1 MADQDVACLNC
12 GEPAHLKF
20 CPRCGQRT
28 GNVHLKFS
36 TLFMQMVDAYF
47 NVDGTLFRTLKEL
60 FLAPGKLTQE
70 YWAGRQVR
78 YLRPFNLYVV
88 SSFLFFV
95 SFALVGASN
104 DEPPADDVT
113 QTRPRR
119 KTDETGLNVKGMK
132 VKFGDSDTPNASVT
146 APIMKGAPPSIES
159 AVEQLVKANPAEQ
172 KKAQRELERAVNA
185 MAQQMLDAGVD
196 DQDPDEEIDPADEV
210 ETDADE
216 MSDGKGAD
224 TAKNKRDKRSEFDV
238 GEQAE
243 GFFRGRMA
251 AIQKKH
257 PEGAQRYIT
266 ESLLKLFPNAMFLLL
281 PVFAFFL
288 KVLYLRHQT
297 LYSEHFIF
305 SLHVHSFSF
314 LLFAP
319 TVIFDAS
326 GLRTLASLFF
336 VGYTLLA
343 MKRVFGQG
351 WFKTILKTSML
362 FGTYAMLLTVIVLAV
377 VIGTFAAA

>member
-1 MADQDVACLNC
+1 MAAQDVPCLNC
-12 GEPAHLKF
+12 GEPANLKF

-36 TLFMQMVDAYF
+36 TLFMQMIDAYF

-60 FLAPGKLTQE
+60 FLMPGKLTQE

-88 SSFLFFV
+88 SSFLFFI
-95 SFALVGASN
+95 SFALVGASA
-104 DEPPADDVT
+104 DEPLIDSIS
-113 QTRPRR
+113 
-119 KTDETGLNVKGMK
+119 KTPKPKTSGEKGLKIKGMK
-132 VKFGDSDTPNASVT
+132 VRFGEGEAPDASVAGST
-146 APIMKGAPPSIES
+146 KPPADPSLKNAIK
-159 AVEQLVKANPAEQ
+159 QLVKAAPREQ
-172 KKAQRELERAVNA
+172 KEAQQELERVVEA
-185 MAQQMLDAGVD
+185 MAQQVLDAGVEDQAVDPENDTD
-196 DQDPDEEIDPADEV
+196 DEDEANADAESNAN
-210 ETDADE
+210 DRD
-216 MSDGKGAD
+216 K
-224 TAKNKRDKRSEFDV
+224 AKNKRYTKSEFDV

-243 GFFRGRMA
+243 GFFRGRVA

-281 PVFAFFL
+281 PVFAFLL
-288 KVLYLRHQT
+288 KALYLRHQT
-297 LYSEHFIF
+297 LYSEHFVF

-319 TVIFDAS
+319 TVVFDAG

-351 WFKTILKTSML
+351 WFKTILKTTML
-362 FGTYAMLLTVIVLAV
+362 FGTYALLLTAIVLAV